1 MKGKTMIFLTCL
13 LLLLL
18 ISGCGNSKQ
27 QLEKYAIEKKNLTNR
42 ISDLEDQR
50 AYLEEELKQAME
62 NLSPEVLYNVAKQYA
77 DKDREKAKSYLLVLI
92 DQFPSSEQAKKA
104 RDLIGNVK

>member
-1 MKGKTMIFLTCL
+1 M
-13 LLLLL
+13 LLLL
-18 ISGCGNSKQ
+18 ISGCSSSKQ
-27 QLEKYAIEKKNLTNR
+27 LLEKYANENMNLTNR

-62 NLSPEVLYNVAKQYA
+62 NLSPEVLYNVAEQYA
-77 DKDREKAKSYLLVLI
+77 DKDRIKAKSYLLVLI

-104 RDLIGNVK
+104 

>member
-1 MKGKTMIFLTCL
+1 M
-13 LLLLL
+13 
-18 ISGCGNSKQ
+18 
-27 QLEKYAIEKKNLTNR
+27 NLTNR

-62 NLSPEVLYNVAKQYA
+62 NLSPEVLYNVAEQYA
-77 DKDREKAKSYLLVLI
+77 DKDRIKAKSYLLVLI

-104 RDLIGNVK
+104 